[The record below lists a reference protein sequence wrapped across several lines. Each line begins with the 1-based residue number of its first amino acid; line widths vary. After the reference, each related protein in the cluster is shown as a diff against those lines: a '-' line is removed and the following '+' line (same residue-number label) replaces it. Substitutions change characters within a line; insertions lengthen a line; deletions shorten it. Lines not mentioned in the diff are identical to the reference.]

1 MSARIFTSS
10 SRALRIVPNASS
22 QHVFRRTLTQ
32 TRGLGLKETAS
43 TDPNPEAFEKHKQDS
58 LDKQKSGKG
67 HWKPELASNS
77 EESIWADRLSGEEA
91 SEEAMKRLQDRTKE
105 AAEQTAKHG
114 TSMSDG
120 LAGSGGKQ

>member
-10 SRALRIVPNASS
+10 SRALRLAPGSSS

-32 TRGLGLKETAS
+32 TRALGLKETAS
-43 TDPNPEAFEKHKQDS
+43 QDPNPEAFDKHKQDS
-58 LDKQKSGKG
+58 LAKQKQGKG

-77 EESIWADRLSGEEA
+77 EESIWADRMSGEQA

-105 AAEQTAKHG
+105 AAEQNAKAG

-120 LAGSGGKQ
+120 LANSGGKN

>member
-10 SRALRIVPNASS
+10 GRALRLTPSATS
-22 QHVFRRTLTQ
+22 QHLFRRTITQ

-43 TDPNPEAFEKHKQDS
+43 TDPDPETFEKHKQDS
-58 LDKQKSGKG
+58 LSKQKKGEG

-77 EESIWADRLSGEEA
+77 EESIWADRMSPEEA
-91 SEEAMKRLQDRTKE
+91 TEEAMKRLQDRTKE
-105 AAEQTAKHG
+105 AAETNAKAG

-120 LAGSGGKQ
+120 LGGNSK